1 MFCPDKR
8 FMKRPRDVCPRPAFR
23 LKPAMHCQKGVSLV
37 EMAIVIVIIAAMAGM
52 ALSMGSSQNS
62 QAKLKQS
69 YDKMAMVE
77 EAFALFVRMNGRLPC
92 PADPR
97 QPRLNAGGAANPNL
111 GLEDCTANTQITVA
125 GVPGAFAGAVPT
137 QTLNLSP
144 ELMID
149 GWDRRFTYVVEERFI
164 DRINF
169 AANFE
174 GNTLYAADYLEVD
187 DGITMAT
194 GAGARSRNAVM
205 VLISHG
211 ENGEGAWNKE
221 GTARI
226 ATTTA
231 NAAQL
236 LNARNRWSGGAGA
249 AADKR
254 FAQTMRSGVYDDI
267 VHYMKKGELV
277 RQAGGVIQNEVCGIA
292 KRVLM
297 PPRNRRDLDTTAGEE
312 AAIEGPMGCELNAGM
327 WDAGYVDPPTGAAYE
342 TAPRNMACMTRQLDL
357 AKQIAERCLY
367 Y

>member
-1 MFCPDKR
+1 
-8 FMKRPRDVCPRPAFR
+8 MKRPRDVSPSPAFS
-23 LKPAMHCQKGVSLV
+23 LKPVMKCQQGVSLV

-69 YDKMAMVE
+69 YDKMAMIE

-97 QPRLNAGGAANPNL
+97 QPRLSAGAANPNL
-111 GLEDCTANTQITVA
+111 GVEDCTANTKITIA
-125 GVPGAFAGAVPT
+125 SALGAYAGAVPV

-169 AANFE
+169 AANSE
-174 GNTLYAADYLEVD
+174 ENTEWNDLNDDSNPDFPFYLEVD
-187 DGITMAT
+187 DGITMTT
-194 GAGARSRNAVM
+194 GAGARTRNAVM

-231 NAAQL
+231 NTGQL
-236 LNARNRWSGGAGA
+236 LNARDRWNGSGA

-254 FAQTMRSGVYDDI
+254 FAQTMRSGVFDDI
-267 VHYMKKGELV
+267 VHYIKKGELV
-277 RQAGGVIQNEVCGIA
+277 RRAGGVIQDDACGIA

-297 PPRNRRDLDTTAGEE
+297 PPRYLGGSFPT
-312 AAIEGPMGCELNAGM
+312 EGPVGCELGFGM
-327 WDAGYVDPPTGAAYE
+327 QDSGYSAPPTGTAYE
-342 TAPRNMACMTRQLDL
+342 TTARNMACMTRQLDL
-357 AKQIAERCLY
+357 AKPIAQRCLFY
-367 Y
+367 